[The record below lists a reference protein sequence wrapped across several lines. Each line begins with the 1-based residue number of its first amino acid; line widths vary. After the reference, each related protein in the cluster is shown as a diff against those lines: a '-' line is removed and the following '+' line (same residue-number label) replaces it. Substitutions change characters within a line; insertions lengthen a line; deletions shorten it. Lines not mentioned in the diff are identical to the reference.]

1 MKLIELVREDQEDQD
16 AYRATHRNAPMM
28 HRKAD
33 DRPTVGDR
41 RHWSGMSGA
50 LIKQAKRLEHIVDEI
65 MGFDPN
71 KADPIVIKRFQDA
84 MYDLTSFASK
94 IEGDYRNYTYDGEE

>member
-33 DRPTVGDR
+33 DRPTVCLLYTSPSPRDR
-41 RHWSGMSGA
+41 G
-50 LIKQAKRLEHIVDEI
+50 
-65 MGFDPN
+65 
-71 KADPIVIKRFQDA
+71 
-84 MYDLTSFASK
+84 
-94 IEGDYRNYTYDGEE
+94 